1 MIKLLSP
8 YSRNFRGLCSAGA
21 VDRLR
26 QLLTEEPD
34 RANREDRP
42 GEPALFCLP
51 GEDERAVEISEL
63 LLSFGADPT
72 FRNPL
77 GQTPAEVAR
86 RRGLDDTA
94 ALLEDAAKQGPA
106 NPQSVK

>member
-1 MIKLLSP
+1 VQH
-8 YSRNFRGLCSAGA
+8 SRNFRGLCYSGA

-26 QLLTEEPD
+26 ELLVQEPD

-51 GEDERAVEISEL
+51 ENEEKAVEVAEL
-63 LLSFGADPT
+63 LLSFGADPS
-72 FRNPL
+72 FRNPV

-86 RRGLDDTA
+86 HRGLDDA
-94 ALLEDAAKQGPA
+94 SAVIEDA
-106 NPQSVK
+106 VKSRE